1 MHIKLPH
8 LPKEDV
14 RVICFCS
21 AIFVFILVTILFL
34 KHCSKQNEDDY
45 DNTLSPSEIKT
56 IEKLKQQVKI
66 DSIHQKR
73 LYTPQISD
81 SLFAFDP
88 NHTDSATLLKLG
100 LSNWQVANMMKYRRK
115 GGKWRSADDFQRL
128 YGLSKADFKKLKPY
142 IKITQKDRTGK
153 FVPFEDYYSQFATN
167 KSEKPQYEKTEK
179 LKEGETLDLAHAD
192 TTSLKQIPGIGSYY
206 ASKIVKYR
214 ERLGG
219 FISTYQLY
227 DIEGLPPN
235 ISRWFT
241 IDSKPSVKKIRINH
255 ATFKELVRHPYINYE
270 QTKDI
275 VNHVRQYGPLHS
287 FRELRLYKEFNE
299 KDFQRLEPYIQFD

>member
-1 MHIKLPH
+1 M
-8 LPKEDV
+8 
-14 RVICFCS
+14 VI
-21 AIFVFILVTILFL
+21 ILLL
-34 KHCSKQNEDDY
+34 NYCNKQHDDY
-45 DNTLSPSEIKT
+45 SNALSPSELKT
-56 IEKLKQQVKI
+56 IEKLKQQIKI
-66 DSIHQKR
+66 DSLHQER

-88 NHTDSATLLKLG
+88 NHTDSVKLLKLG

-115 GGKWRSADDFQRL
+115 GGKWRSVDDFQRL
-128 YGLSKADFKKLKPY
+128 YGLSKTDFKKLKPY
-142 IKITQKDRTGK
+142 IRIAEKDKKGR
-153 FVPFEDYYSQFATN
+153 FVPFEYYYNEYAAN
-167 KSEKPQYEKTEK
+167 KSEKPRYEKIEK
-179 LKEGETLDLAHAD
+179 LKEGVTLDLEHAD
-192 TTSLKQIPGIGSYY
+192 TTILKQIPGIGSYY

-219 FISTYQLY
+219 FISTNQLY
-227 DIEGLPPN
+227 DIEGLPSN
-235 ISRWFT
+235 VSRWFT
-241 IDSKPSVKKIRINH
+241 LSSQPSVKKIRINH

-287 FRELRLYKEFNE
+287 FKELRLYKEFSE

>member
-1 MHIKLPH
+1 MLNY
-8 LPKEDV
+8 
-14 RVICFCS
+14 
-21 AIFVFILVTILFL
+21 
-34 KHCSKQNEDDY
+34 CSKQHDDY
-45 DNTLSPSEIKT
+45 SNELSSSELKT
-56 IEKLKQQVKI
+56 IEKLKQQIKI
-66 DSIHQKR
+66 DSLHQER

-88 NHTDSATLLKLG
+88 NHTDSVKLLKLG

-115 GGKWRSADDFQRL
+115 GGKWRSVDDFQRL
-128 YGLSKADFKKLKPY
+128 YGLSKTDFKKLKPY
-142 IKITQKDRTGK
+142 IRIAEKDKRGR
-153 FVPFEDYYSQFATN
+153 FVPFEYYYNEYAAN
-167 KSEKPQYEKTEK
+167 KSEKPRYEKIEK
-179 LKEGETLDLAHAD
+179 LKEGVTLDLEHAD
-192 TTSLKQIPGIGSYY
+192 TTILKQIPGIGSYY

-219 FISTYQLY
+219 FISTNQLY
-227 DIEGLPPN
+227 DIEGLPSN
-235 ISRWFT
+235 VSKWFT
-241 IDSKPSVKKIRINH
+241 LSSKPSVKKIRINH

-287 FRELRLYKEFNE
+287 FKELRLYKEFSE

>member
-1 MHIKLPH
+1 M
-8 LPKEDV
+8 
-14 RVICFCS
+14 VI
-21 AIFVFILVTILFL
+21 ILLL
-34 KHCSKQNEDDY
+34 NYCNKQHDDY
-45 DNTLSPSEIKT
+45 SNALSPSEIKT
-56 IEKLKQQVKI
+56 IEKLKQQIKI
-66 DSIHQKR
+66 DSLHQER

-88 NHTDSATLLKLG
+88 NHTDSVKLLKLG

-115 GGKWRSADDFQRL
+115 GGKWRSVDDFQRL
-128 YGLSKADFKKLKPY
+128 YGLSKTDFKKLKPY
-142 IKITQKDRTGK
+142 IRIAEKDKRGR
-153 FVPFEDYYSQFATN
+153 FVPFEYYYNEYAAN
-167 KSEKPQYEKTEK
+167 KSEKPRYEKIEK
-179 LKEGETLDLAHAD
+179 LKEGVTLDLEHAD
-192 TTSLKQIPGIGSYY
+192 TTILKQIPGIGSYY

-219 FISTYQLY
+219 FISTNQLY
-227 DIEGLPPN
+227 DIEGLPSN
-235 ISRWFT
+235 VSRWFT
-241 IDSKPSVKKIRINH
+241 LSSQPSVKKIRINH

-287 FRELRLYKEFNE
+287 FKELRLYKEFSE

>member
-1 MHIKLPH
+1 MPIKLPH
-8 LPKEDV
+8 IPKEDV
-14 RVICFCS
+14 RVICLCS
-21 AIFVFILVTILFL
+21 TIFISIMVIILLL
-34 KHCSKQNEDDY
+34 NYCSKQHDDY
-45 DNTLSPSEIKT
+45 SNALSPSELKT
-56 IEKLKQQVKI
+56 IEKLKQQIKI
-66 DSIHQKR
+66 DSLHQER

-88 NHTDSATLLKLG
+88 NHTDSVKLLKLG

-115 GGKWRSADDFQRL
+115 GGKWRSVDDFQRL
-128 YGLSKADFKKLKPY
+128 YGLSKTDFKKLKPY
-142 IKITQKDRTGK
+142 IRIAEKDKRGR
-153 FVPFEDYYSQFATN
+153 FVPFEYYYNEYTAN
-167 KSEKPQYEKTEK
+167 KSEKPRYEKIEK
-179 LKEGETLDLAHAD
+179 LKEGVTLDLEHAD
-192 TTSLKQIPGIGSYY
+192 TTILKQIPGIGSYY

-219 FISTYQLY
+219 FISTNQLY
-227 DIEGLPPN
+227 DIEGLPSN
-235 ISRWFT
+235 VSRWFT
-241 IDSKPSVKKIRINH
+241 LSSQPSVKKIRINH

-287 FRELRLYKEFNE
+287 FKELRLYKEFSE

>member
-1 MHIKLPH
+1 M
-8 LPKEDV
+8 
-14 RVICFCS
+14 VI
-21 AIFVFILVTILFL
+21 ILLL
-34 KHCSKQNEDDY
+34 NYCNKQHDDY
-45 DNTLSPSEIKT
+45 SNALSPSELKT
-56 IEKLKQQVKI
+56 IEKLKQQIKI
-66 DSIHQKR
+66 DSLHQER

-88 NHTDSATLLKLG
+88 NHTDSVKLLKLG

-115 GGKWRSADDFQRL
+115 GGKWRSVDDFQRL
-128 YGLSKADFKKLKPY
+128 YGLSKTDFKKLKPY
-142 IKITQKDRTGK
+142 IRIAEKDKRGR
-153 FVPFEDYYSQFATN
+153 FVPFEYYYNEYAAN
-167 KSEKPQYEKTEK
+167 KSEKPRYEKIEK
-179 LKEGETLDLAHAD
+179 LKEGVTLDLEHAD
-192 TTSLKQIPGIGSYY
+192 TTILKQIPGIGSYY

-219 FISTYQLY
+219 FISTNQLY
-227 DIEGLPPN
+227 DIEGLPSN
-235 ISRWFT
+235 VSRWFT
-241 IDSKPSVKKIRINH
+241 LSSQPSVKKIRINH

-287 FRELRLYKEFNE
+287 FKELRLYKEFSE

>member
-1 MHIKLPH
+1 MLNY
-8 LPKEDV
+8 
-14 RVICFCS
+14 
-21 AIFVFILVTILFL
+21 
-34 KHCSKQNEDDY
+34 CSKQHDDY
-45 DNTLSPSEIKT
+45 SNELSPSELKT
-56 IEKLKQQVKI
+56 IEKLKQQIKI
-66 DSIHQKR
+66 DSLHQER

-88 NHTDSATLLKLG
+88 NHTDSVKLLKLG

-115 GGKWRSADDFQRL
+115 GGKWRSVDDFQRL
-128 YGLSKADFKKLKPY
+128 YGLSKTDFKKLKPY
-142 IKITQKDRTGK
+142 IRIAEKDKRGR
-153 FVPFEDYYSQFATN
+153 FVPFEYYYNEYAAN
-167 KSEKPQYEKTEK
+167 KSEKPRYEKIEK
-179 LKEGETLDLAHAD
+179 LKEGVTLDLEHAD
-192 TTSLKQIPGIGSYY
+192 TTILKQIPGIGSYY

-219 FISTYQLY
+219 FISTNQLY
-227 DIEGLPPN
+227 DIEGLPSN
-235 ISRWFT
+235 VSKWFT
-241 IDSKPSVKKIRINH
+241 LSSKPSVKKIRINH

-287 FRELRLYKEFNE
+287 FKELRLYKEFSE